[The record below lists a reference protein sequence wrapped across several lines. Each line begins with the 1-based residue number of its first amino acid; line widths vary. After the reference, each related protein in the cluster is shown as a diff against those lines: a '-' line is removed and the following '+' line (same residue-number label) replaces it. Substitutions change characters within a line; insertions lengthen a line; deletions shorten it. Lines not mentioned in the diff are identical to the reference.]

1 MIAEL
6 GLEMSVDILATELED
21 LLKSRSTTAQKSQEA
36 EEVRKNDKVDDQER
50 NTQSTPPAA
59 SPPPSVI
66 AIADIERSEHATS
79 TTATTIQDTKDA
91 TLAHIDDKPPAPAV
105 PSPCDPEQ
113 QIPSP
118 PSATGADHRALD
130 ETATWMPD
138 SSAVQDLPYSLSVAS
153 MSMPIDTPLLLLL
166 LPAVEKPLSPGKI
179 VTALS
184 SVDCSEDVVQVGAAV
199 VAVLPCE
206 DEEVTP
212 VTAVSIPE
220 SDSASPLLM
229 EASTAKDALFP
240 RDEHDKFSFRPPP
253 VGETNT
259 LLLADEPQPLAPVVD
274 CPSESSP
281 PPPPHHHHQQQFNI
295 LEDSKGSAKEGSDS
309 DDASS
314 NASDS
319 YFPFPSFVSNNADT
333 ADIEET
339 LQKELEKIDQESRVA
354 RRAFENRITKHITIQ
369 V

>member
-21 LLKSRSTTAQKSQEA
+21 LLKSRSTTAQKFQEA
-36 EEVRKNDKVDDQER
+36 EEVRKNDKVDDQKR

-66 AIADIERSEHATS
+66 AIADIERSEHAT
-79 TTATTIQDTKDA
+79 TATATTIQDTKDA

-105 PSPCDPEQ
+105 PSPSDPEP
-113 QIPSP
+113 QIPSS

-138 SSAVQDLPYSLSVAS
+138 SSAVQDLPSSLSVAS
-153 MSMPIDTPLLLLL
+153 MSMPIDTPLLLL

-184 SVDCSEDVVQVGAAV
+184 SIGCSEDVVQVGAAV
-199 VAVLPCE
+199 VAVLPCK

-229 EASTAKDALFP
+229 EVSTVKDALFP
-240 RDEHDKFSFRPPP
+240 SDEHDKFSFRPPP

-274 CPSESSP
+274 CPSETS
-281 PPPPHHHHQQQFNI
+281 PPPPHHHHHHHHQQQQFNI

-314 NASDS
+314 NSSDS
-319 YFPFPSFVSNNADT
+319 YFPF
-333 ADIEET
+333 
-339 LQKELEKIDQESRVA
+339 
-354 RRAFENRITKHITIQ
+354 
-369 V
+369 

>member
-21 LLKSRSTTAQKSQEA
+21 LLKSRSTTAQKFQEA
-36 EEVRKNDKVDDQER
+36 EKVRENDKVDDQKR
-50 NTQSTPPAA
+50 NTQSTPPGA
-59 SPPPSVI
+59 SPLPSVV
-66 AIADIERSEHATS
+66 AIADIERSEHATAS
-79 TTATTIQDTKDA
+79 TTATTIQDTKDE
-91 TLAHIDDKPPAPAV
+91 TLAHIDAKPPAPAV

-113 QIPSP
+113 QIPSS
-118 PSATGADHRALD
+118 PSANGADHRALD

-138 SSAVQDLPYSLSVAS
+138 SSAVQDLPSSLSVAS
-153 MSMPIDTPLLLLL
+153 MSMPIDTPLL

-184 SVDCSEDVVQVGAAV
+184 SVGCSEDVVQVGAAV

-206 DEEVTP
+206 DEKVTP

-240 RDEHDKFSFRPPP
+240 SDEHDKFSFRSPP

-274 CPSESSP
+274 SPSESSP
-281 PPPPHHHHQQQFNI
+281 PPPPHHHHHHQQFNI

-314 NASDS
+314 KCKRFIFSL
-319 YFPFPSFVSNNADT
+319 PK
-333 ADIEET
+333 
-339 LQKELEKIDQESRVA
+339 LC
-354 RRAFENRITKHITIQ
+354 
-369 V
+369 